1 MAYKTMRKK
10 VKPRTVHLSGTGAG
24 VKPRTASSG
33 GPLRVDGAGMRV
45 NTKKKRK
52 TARAVKHFAKSRFVR
67 RDTAKTSKTKKVR
80 MSPTLRYARKT
91 LGLRGLLKKRKK
103 TSKKT
108 TAKRTLAI
116 QKRKRIVT
124 KQFAKGASSVGRK
137 MKKAE
142 MLNAIEELL
151 KKGRQRG
158 FITEREILQ
167 AIPDTEQNIMIIE
180 QLYERLQAANIKLT
194 GVKEF
199 LGTPLDTRVGENGL
213 FQDETDEMPDPV
225 QIYLREIGQVP
236 LLTKEE
242 ERELGKRLE
251 KSDPEARQSLI
262 RANLRLVVSIAKKHI
277 GRSASLTLLD
287 LIQEGNIGLSR
298 AVDKFDYRL
307 GYKFST
313 YATWWIRQAITRA
326 IADYG
331 RTVRIPVH
339 MVETIAKYKKVKRK
353 LEMDLG
359 RPPLPME
366 IAFEMGEET
375 DKIHQLMKIDQDIVS
390 LDKPVTEDEEDT
402 VFGDFVKDNTSPTP
416 DNATEMKMMQEN
428 LRDIIGSLTDREQKI
443 IRMRF
448 GLDDGVTRTLED
460 VGRDF
465 GITRERVR
473 QIEAKALERMRQHES
488 VKKIG
493 ERE

>member
-1 MAYKTMRKK
+1 MRFFVYDYMMAHKTMRKK
-10 VKPRTVHLSGTGAG
+10 VKPRTVTRGWTGAR
-24 VKPRTASSG
+24 VKPRTVPRG
-33 GPLRVDGAGMRV
+33 GTGARVKPRTVPRGKAGAGV
-45 NTKKKRK
+45 DTKKLRK
-52 TARAVKHFAKSRFVR
+52 TGV
-67 RDTAKTSKTKKVR
+67 KTSKAKKVR
-80 MSPTLRYARKT
+80 MSLALRYARKT
-91 LGLRGLLKKRKK
+91 LGLRGLPKKNKK
-103 TSKKT
+103 AGKKT
-108 TAKRTLAI
+108 TPKRTTTT
-116 QKRKRIVT
+116 KRKTTEKKPV
-124 KQFAKGASSVGRK
+124 KNASAVGRK

-142 MLNAIEELL
+142 ILNAIEQLL

-167 AIPDTEQNIMIIE
+167 AIPDTEQNIIIIE
-180 QLYERLQAANIKLT
+180 ELYERLQAANIKLT

-213 FQDETDEMPDPV
+213 FPDETDEMPDSV

-236 LLTKEE
+236 LLTGEE

-251 KSDPEARQSLI
+251 KGDPEAHQSLI

-277 GRSASLTLLD
+277 GRSANLTLLD

-339 MVETIAKYKKVKRK
+339 MVETIAKYKKVKRN

-366 IAFEMGEET
+366 VAFEMGEET
-375 DKIHQLMKIDQDIVS
+375 NKIHQLMKIDQDIVS

-402 VFGDFVKDNTSPTP
+402 IFGDFVKDDTSPTP
-416 DNATEMKMMQEN
+416 DNATAMKMMQEN

-448 GLDDGVTRTLED
+448 GLDDGVTHTLEE
-460 VGRDF
+460 VGNDF

-473 QIEAKALERMRQHES
+473 QIEAKSLERMRQHES
-488 VKKIG
+488 IKKVG
-493 ERE
+493 EEE